1 MDLAVSMRVPAFS
14 IPALKGASG
23 AKVKDMCLTSG
34 ARISI
39 SSTNPGDAFTEVS
52 ISGTQHS
59 VRLATRLIK
68 MAVLHGRAGD
78 KVPPPGEY
86 HADKKAEAELDTL
99 VFYRESQA
107 RAFNTLYPVPVEPD
121 SHNI

>member
-1 MDLAVSMRVPAFS
+1 MDLSVSMRVPAFS

-23 AKVKDMCLTSG
+23 AKVKDMCSTSG

-39 SSTNPGDAFTEVS
+39 SSTNPGDAFAE
-52 ISGTQHS
+52 HS
-59 VRLATRLIK
+59 VRLATLLIK

-86 HADKKAEAELDTL
+86 RADKKAEAELDTL
-99 VFYRESQA
+99 VFYRETQA
-107 RAFNTLYPVPVEPD
+107 RAFNTLYPVTVKPD